1 MNSSAGALFLWQHF
15 DTWLSF
21 VVRYP
26 YMSEH
31 TRNETGGILD
41 AVSYTHL
48 RAHET

>member
-26 YMSEH
+26 YMLS
-31 TRNETGGILD
+31 
-41 AVSYTHL
+41 AL
-48 RAHET
+48 RLSRGSRMKARYAHSAG